1 MIENITPEGIRA
13 MPKLFRITSLDRVAL
28 HPKGYQMTATLFHDR
43 ASIGVTWH
51 ANQPDIR
58 LKPGVLVSPRYVLG
72 QPVCQN
78 GMVRV
83 ARVILCELPCRSEDL
98 FKTVPGDWV
107 TDRDLLARASAL
119 WERLPLVWQELF
131 NRILW
136 DGERFERFCVN
147 PGSCIGHHSVRNGN
161 LRHMV
166 ETGEATLALLPFHP
180 AADPDVSLM
189 AALLH
194 DMGKADEY
202 HVIHNR
208 YRLTDNSILNGHKQT
223 IGDWVAVAEARM
235 TLKVPAAHYM
245 SLRHALGAEQGV
257 AYTSGYRRP
266 RTPEARLLSLAD
278 QSSGSGDL
286 YAKLTDPEGGW
297 GAPHP
302 HLGDVAPYS
311 LPRKPS
317 NDPPSSIY
325 NDAP

>member
-1 MIENITPEGIRA
+1 
-13 MPKLFRITSLDRVAL
+13 
-28 HPKGYQMTATLFHDR
+28 
-43 ASIGVTWH
+43 
-51 ANQPDIR
+51 
-58 LKPGVLVSPRYVLG
+58 
-72 QPVCQN
+72 
-78 GMVRV
+78 
-83 ARVILCELPCRSEDL
+83 L
-98 FKTVPGDWV
+98 FKTVPNDWV
-107 TDRDLLARASAL
+107 KDRNLLARASAL
-119 WERLPLVWQELF
+119 WARLPLVWQELF
-131 NRILW
+131 NRVLW

-166 ETGEATLALLPFHP
+166 ETGEAVLALLPFHP

-202 HVIHNR
+202 HMIHDR

-223 IGDWVAVAEARM
+223 IGDWVAVAEDRM
-235 TLKVPAAHYM
+235 KVKIPSAHYM
-245 SLRHALGAEQGV
+245 SLRHALGAEFGI
-257 AYTSGYRRP
+257 AHASGYRRP

-286 YAKLTDPEGGW
+286 YAKLSDPEGGW

-317 NDPPSSIY
+317 NDPPC
-325 NDAP
+325 PVP